1 MHYMHA
7 YIYRLYYNYI
17 HTNIILLHNVLS
29 CSFCAF
35 RRFLLLCLE
44 VGRLSIQVR
53 VLLLTDYVEKAGILY
68 RMQYGFRQNYSVDMA
83 LVNIQDL
90 ITKAID
96 SNQYAAGVFLDF
108 AKAFDTVDHSILCKN
123 MSIYEIRGVAL
134 LWFTDY
140 LLGRTQQANA
150 LELFLRLDISSVE
163 SLCRVPILDHCF
175 FFST

>member
-1 MHYMHA
+1 M
-7 YIYRLYYNYI
+7 
-17 HTNIILLHNVLS
+17 S
-29 CSFCAF
+29 CRVPFAPL
-35 RRFLLLCLE
+35 RRFLVLCLE

-108 AKAFDTVDHSILCKN
+108 AKAFDTVDHSILLKK
-123 MSIYEIRGVAL
+123 MSIYGIRGVAL
-134 LWFTDY
+134 LW
-140 LLGRTQQANA
+140 
-150 LELFLRLDISSVE
+150 
-163 SLCRVPILDHCF
+163 
-175 FFST
+175 